1 MGSKDKVNSNNKRLS
16 STEKKM
22 IWVFL
27 IYSFLIAWGSET
39 TIIVLYRLNLLDEKL
54 MQILYYV
61 LLGAG
66 CGMAPA
72 YAAFIVERK
81 YASVTWKGFLK
92 KIFRMDS
99 RKRSFT
105 ILILFGAI
113 QFGACVLQEQ
123 YTGNPWYL
131 FILFMP
137 LMIYGGGGGNWV
149 AGGFPT
155 CTSEK
160 ISIPGSRSHRRYCM
174 ERLAPAF
181 MVHSQLIT
189 ECI

>member
-1 MGSKDKVNSNNKRLS
+1 MGSKDKVDSNNKRLS

-92 KIFRMDS
+92 KIFGWTAGKEALPS
-99 RKRSFT
+99 LSYLGQFNLEPVFSKNSIQEIHGTCLSF
-105 ILILFGAI
+105 L
-113 QFGACVLQEQ
+113 C
-123 YTGNPWYL
+123 
-131 FILFMP
+131 
-137 LMIYGGGGGNWV
+137 
-149 AGGFPT
+149 
-155 CTSEK
+155 
-160 ISIPGSRSHRRYCM
+160 H
-174 ERLAPAF
+174 
-181 MVHSQLIT
+181 
-189 ECI
+189 

>member
-1 MGSKDKVNSNNKRLS
+1 
-16 STEKKM
+16 M

-92 KIFRMDS
+92 KIFRTDS

-137 LMIYGGGGGNWV
+137 LMIYGGGWRKLGGRGVSNLY
-149 AGGFPT
+149 FR
-155 CTSEK
+155 K
-160 ISIPGSRSHRRYCM
+160 D
-174 ERLAPAF
+174 F
-181 MVHSQLIT
+181 HSWQQ
-189 ECI
+189 ES

>member
-1 MGSKDKVNSNNKRLS
+1 MGSKDKVDSNNKRLS

-22 IWVFL
+22 VWVFL

-123 YTGNPWYL
+123 YTGNP
-131 FILFMP
+131 
-137 LMIYGGGGGNWV
+137 
-149 AGGFPT
+149 
-155 CTSEK
+155 
-160 ISIPGSRSHRRYCM
+160 
-174 ERLAPAF
+174 
-181 MVHSQLIT
+181 
-189 ECI
+189 